1 MGNPPNKQIYIGH
14 LPYDCRKSDLEELF
28 NKFGRIDEVSV
39 KRRFAFMTFE
49 TVDEAEKAVEEM
61 NGYDYQGE

>member
-14 LPYDCRKSDLEELF
+14 LPYDSRKSDLEELF

-39 KRRFAFMTFE
+39 KRRFAFM
-49 TVDEAEKAVEEM
+49 VR
-61 NGYDYQGE
+61 NSL